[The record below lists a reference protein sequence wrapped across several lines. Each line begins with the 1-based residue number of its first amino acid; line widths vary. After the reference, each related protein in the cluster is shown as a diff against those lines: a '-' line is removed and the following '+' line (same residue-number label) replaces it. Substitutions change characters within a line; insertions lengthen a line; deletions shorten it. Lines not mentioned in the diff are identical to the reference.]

1 MLKILS
7 EEYPSFVI
15 REAVEKE
22 GYEDIAKDD
31 NIRSIVDAYIN
42 KVIWAKYWS
51 ARIIMENSGRN
62 RDFLSFIMGRRVS
75 EEYKLDID
83 VYTKHWLYAHI
94 DDVGADILSAIHD
107 IYGYAPVRSKYLLD
121 GADFYSGF

>member
-1 MLKILS
+1 MLKSLS

-22 GYEDIAKDD
+22 GWDDIATDN
-31 NIRSIVDAYIN
+31 NIRGVVDAYIN
-42 KVIWAKYWS
+42 KVIWAKYWN
-51 ARIIMENSGRN
+51 ARVALENSGN
-62 RDFLSFIMGRRVS
+62 NPELLSLIMGRRVS